1 MSDTP
6 QCTAIGLTDLDIIG
20 MVRCARHRLVVIAP
34 GLSEDVARAI
44 ADVWIQIGADKVQ
57 VVLDPDPEV
66 CRMGFGEM
74 SALKLLHDTAEQLGA
89 RIQQQQGLR
98 IGVIITDETT
108 AIYSPTPLLVE
119 AGAKPGEKMNAI
131 RMEAPIAS
139 SGKSGLSELN
149 LDQKPVNA
157 SDVRQTEENL
167 KANPPVKFDIARK
180 VRVFNARIEFVEFEL
195 RGLQLSRMTAKIPS
209 YLITLLQNPEVRDQF
224 SGSYRLIQP
233 ADAEAADAVSRMKQD
248 IAEGYLI
255 TLTGHGAVIRREMKE
270 AFLGEVKKLETAVE
284 KLKESALVGLQ
295 KAIDR
300 NCNMLTDELLPGI
313 IQTPPAEWQSRIGL
327 FPQPAHLERMLRLQ
341 LNKAFGNAEKLC
353 SEMEVRTVFKGV
365 TYESLNDPEFIA
377 LASDKIPTLA
387 ALHDEFDAAKAEGQL
402 KP

>member
-66 CRMGFGEM
+66 CRMGFGEV
-74 SALKLLHDTAEQLGA
+74 SALQLLHHTAEQLGT
-89 RIQQQQGLR
+89 RIHQQQGLR

-139 SGKSGLSELN
+139 SGKSGLDELN

-224 SGSYRLIQP
+224 SGSYRLIQL

-248 IAEGYLI
+248 IAEAYLI
-255 TLTGHGAVIRREMKE
+255 TLTGHGTVIRREMKE
-270 AFLGEVKKLETAVE
+270 AFLGEVKKLETAVQ
-284 KLKESALVGLQ
+284 KLRESARAGLQ

-300 NCNMLTDELLPGI
+300 NCTMLTDELLPGI
-313 IQTPPAEWQSRIGL
+313 IQMPPAQWRSRIGL

-341 LNKAFGNAEKLC
+341 LDKAFGNAEKLC

-377 LASDKIPTLA
+377 LASEKIPTLG

-402 KP
+402 TL